1 MASAAAAAYDRL
13 AELKAFDETKAGVK
27 GLVDAGVAE
36 LPRIF
41 HAPPHIL
48 DAYPTAAAEDPNF
61 VFPIIDLGG
70 AWEDPEKRKKVFA
83 EIRDAS
89 ASWGFFQVV
98 NHGVPASVVE
108 EMKAGA
114 HRFFNLDVEEKKQY
128 YGRDMRKK
136 VVYHSNL
143 DLYTSSSANW
153 RDAVMFQMAPNP
165 PAPEELPTSCR
176 DVVTEYSSEM
186 LKIGDSLFELLSE
199 ALGLESNYLKEM
211 GCAEGV
217 NVVYNYYPACPQP
230 ELTLGTT
237 QHADIGFISV
247 LVQDDVGG
255 LQVLHKDHW
264 VDVPPMADGLVIN
277 IANLLQVMSNDNFTS
292 VKHRVLVKNVGP
304 RVSII
309 AFFGVG
315 FTLGSRIYGPI
326 EELLSEEHP
335 PRYKKTTIQ
344 DFVAQSYKQGLN
356 GISFLDMLKLTKD

>member
-48 DAYPTAAAEDPNF
+48 DAYPTAAAEDPNY

-70 AWEDPEKRKKVFA
+70 AWEDPEKRKKVVA

-128 YGRDMRKK
+128 YGRDM
-136 VVYHSNL
+136 S
-143 DLYTSSSANW
+143 
-153 RDAVMFQMAPNP
+153 
-165 PAPEELPTSCR
+165 R

-199 ALGLESNYLKEM
+199 ALGLKSNYLKEM

-277 IANLLQVMSNDNFTS
+277 IANLLQVINEF
-292 VKHRVLVKNVGP
+292 P
-304 RVSII
+304 
-309 AFFGVG
+309 
-315 FTLGSRIYGPI
+315 
-326 EELLSEEHP
+326 
-335 PRYKKTTIQ
+335 
-344 DFVAQSYKQGLN
+344 
-356 GISFLDMLKLTKD
+356 

>member
-48 DAYPTAAAEDPNF
+48 DAYPTAAAEDPNY

-70 AWEDPEKRKKVFA
+70 AWEDPEKRKKVVA

-114 HRFFNLDVEEKKQY
+114 HR
-128 YGRDMRKK
+128 
-136 VVYHSNL
+136 
-143 DLYTSSSANW
+143 
-153 RDAVMFQMAPNP
+153 APNP

-199 ALGLESNYLKEM
+199 ALGLKSNYLKEM

-277 IANLLQVMSNDNFTS
+277 IANLLQVINEF
-292 VKHRVLVKNVGP
+292 P
-304 RVSII
+304 
-309 AFFGVG
+309 
-315 FTLGSRIYGPI
+315 
-326 EELLSEEHP
+326 
-335 PRYKKTTIQ
+335 
-344 DFVAQSYKQGLN
+344 
-356 GISFLDMLKLTKD
+356 